1 MLDRAVNDELLAV
14 LSMPSVYY
22 SMVYNDADSF
32 QALYMQTDSQRN
44 LFQQYGEVLQ
54 LDCTCKV
61 VDMSCICLTCY
72 L

>member
-1 MLDRAVNDELLAV
+1 MLDGAVDEELLAI
-14 LSMPSVYY
+14 LSMPGVHY

-32 QALYMQTDSQRN
+32 QAVFIQTDSQRS

-61 VDMSCICLTCY
+61 LDISLIDY
-72 L
+72 I